1 MNQLILWVVKHLP
14 KPLQNIYFKYEKGLL
29 YCFYGALTTL
39 VSMITKLVPMYFLGE
54 GKLSVTFCTVF
65 SWICAVTFAFFTNKK
80 YVFQSETHTKKAF
93 WTEFISF
100 YSARGASLFL
110 DWGISVLGISILGW
124 NKYLVTI
131 AAQVIILLMNYAF
144 SKLFVFK
151 NRENPTDAAES
162 K

>member
-1 MNQLILWVVKHLP
+1 MYSKVKPTP
-14 KPLQNIYFKYEKGLL
+14 KKPSGQN
-29 YCFYGALTTL
+29 
-39 VSMITKLVPMYFLGE
+39 S
-54 GKLSVTFCTVF
+54 SR
-65 SWICAVTFAFFTNKK
+65 
-80 YVFQSETHTKKAF
+80 
-93 WTEFISF
+93 F

-131 AAQVIILLMNYAF
+131 AAQVIILLVNYAF

>member
-54 GKLSVTFCTVF
+54 GKLSVT
-65 SWICAVTFAFFTNKK
+65 FTNKK

-131 AAQVIILLMNYAF
+131 AAQVIILLVNYAF

>member
-1 MNQLILWVVKHLP
+1 MYSKVKPIP
-14 KPLQNIYFKYEKGLL
+14 KKLSGRNLFHFIPQEGLL
-29 YCFYGALTTL
+29 
-39 VSMITKLVPMYFLGE
+39 
-54 GKLSVTFCTVF
+54 
-65 SWICAVTFAFFTNKK
+65 
-80 YVFQSETHTKKAF
+80 
-93 WTEFISF
+93 
-100 YSARGASLFL
+100 L

-131 AAQVIILLMNYAF
+131 AAQVIILLVNYAF